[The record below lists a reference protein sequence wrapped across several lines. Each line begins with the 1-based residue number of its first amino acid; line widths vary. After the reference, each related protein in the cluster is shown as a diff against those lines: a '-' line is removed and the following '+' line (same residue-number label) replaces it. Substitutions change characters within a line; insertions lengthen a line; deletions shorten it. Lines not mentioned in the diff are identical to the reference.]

1 MHITAMGWQVVGGD
15 SSRTYS
21 KGWPQILHEIQVQ
34 IDRFN
39 LIWILKSF
47 SKRVSDWIIF
57 LRIGNA
63 RFSAPSHQHQPRFK
77 ILSIEQFVFVSVP
90 HSHTK
95 PGHQPELTETWIG
108 DPLNSSTQ
116 TLHHVMCGVLWGHSQ
131 RCKRFLGR
139 LFKF

>member
-90 HSHTK
+90 HTATLNQTRPPTRTHRNLNWRPTQLLHTDTASCNVWCLVG
-95 PGHQPELTETWIG
+95 PLPE
-108 DPLNSSTQ
+108 
-116 TLHHVMCGVLWGHSQ
+116 V
-131 RCKRFLGR
+131 
-139 LFKF
+139 